1 MPRYRDVQYVTEER
15 LTNATKIY
23 RENVDR
29 EAIEH
34 ILNDDPVDPIWVTK
48 YRVSTGLISKAGLAR
63 MTGYSRQSVIRFER
77 GEKPGPHFIENLRDM
92 IRQLDAEGFQRLP
105 DDRAFKVPMIPIER
119 TRRVNLEQIVAPN
132 LRREKCARP
141 DCPKICIFTWAGQK
155 YCSRKCSDM
164 DSRRLRDHDGRPTE
178 IVRKKH
184 ERKPIL
190 VRCPD
195 CSHEFPVKGH
205 VTNGSPGADG
215 GRKYLRRP
223 QGLRADDEP
232 GQAQPEGAGVLPEL
246 LQDDPDGL
254 QPAPEVQDGRGD

>member
-1 MPRYRDVQYVTEER
+1 MPRYRSAQYVTEER

-34 ILNDDPVDPIWVTK
+34 ILNDEPVDPIWVTK

-77 GEKPGPHFIENLRDM
+77 GEKPGPHFIENLRAM

-105 DDRAFKVPMIPIER
+105 DDRAFKVPMIPIDR
-119 TRRVNLEQIVAPN
+119 AKRVNVDQIVAPN
-132 LRREKCARP
+132 IQRRKCARP
-141 DCPKICIFTWAGQK
+141 DCPNIRIFTWAGQK

-190 VRCPD
+190 VQCPN
-195 CSHEFPVKGH
+195 CQHEFPAKGNI
-205 VTNGSPGADG
+205 TNGSPGADG

-223 QGLRADDEP
+223 SGEADPDGQEQAPPPGL
-232 GQAQPEGAGVLPEL
+232 LPEL
-246 LQDDPDGL
+246 LPDDPDGL
-254 QPAPEVQDGRGD
+254 QPPSEVQDGRSD